1 MGMFF
6 VIVALIVIAVIVSFI
21 FGSRRGGRGGGS
33 GAASGYY
40 GSFGDHGHNG
50 DGGGWFDGG
59 EAMAVVATVV
69 REEAIS
75 RRITPNR
82 PRLKDSQKYRPPANR
97 AFVYER
103 IGRQKADKLNC

>member
-1 MGMFF
+1 MFF

-21 FGSRRGGRGGGS
+21 FGSRRGGRGGGG

-50 DGGGWFDGG
+50 DGGGWFDRG
-59 EAMAVVATVV
+59 EAMAVVVATVV
-69 REEAIS
+69 G
-75 RRITPNR
+75 RRQLAARSLLTGPA
-82 PRLKDSQKYRPPANR
+82 LKDSQKYRPPANR

-103 IGRQKADKLNC
+103 IAKAKS

>member
-1 MGMFF
+1 MGVFF
-6 VIVALIVIAVIVSFI
+6 VVVALIVVAVIVSFI

-69 REEAIS
+69 GEEAIS

-103 IGRQKADKLNC
+103 IAKAKS